1 MAKILNLIGPLKMAN
16 SEKCSCVS
24 IEMHISKPLVSK
36 VMIRNRIQRV
46 EYASVVLFALLMVV
60 WDAKTLI
67 V

>member
-1 MAKILNLIGPLKMAN
+1 MAN

-46 EYASVVLFALLMVV
+46 EYESVVLFALLMVV
-60 WDAKTLI
+60 WDTKTLI